1 MWNPKSTRK
10 ERSLA
15 PSNDVLSK
23 RTDDQISEF
32 FLPGIG
38 LHVKRVSDPS
48 RLKTV
53 ASEPGYSSPSS
64 VDALSEGFRDL
75 CINSSHVEP
84 YNRMSNIKQN
94 YTNKQH
100 RSLSVGKAIVAQR
113 SESFP
118 NRPSAVNLTCLNI
131 QSALTGT
138 QNDQERLTVDING
151 SSSMTP
157 SYARIRPLRNG
168 RLRQQRPRPSMV
180 DVKDLHLWMT
190 NNPVKVILMRK
201 QE

>member
-1 MWNPKSTRK
+1 MWNPISSRK

-15 PSNDVLSK
+15 PSSDALSK

-38 LHVKRVSDPS
+38 LHVKRGGDPS
-48 RLKTV
+48 RLRTV
-53 ASEPGYSSPSS
+53 TSEPGYSSPSS

-94 YTNKQH
+94 YTNKHH

-113 SESFP
+113 ESFP
-118 NRPSAVNLTCLNI
+118 NRPSAVSLTCLNV
-131 QSALTGT
+131 QSALAGT
-138 QNDQERLTVDING
+138 QNDQEKLTVDING

-157 SYARIRPLRNG
+157 SFGRIRPLRNG
-168 RLRQQRPRPSMV
+168 RLRQQRSRPNMV

>member
-1 MWNPKSTRK
+1 MWNSKSGRK
-10 ERSLA
+10 ERSLT
-15 PSNDVLSK
+15 PSSDVLSK

-38 LHVKRVSDPS
+38 LHVKRGSAPS
-48 RLKTV
+48 QLRTV
-53 ASEPGYSSPSS
+53 TSEPGYSSPSS

-75 CINSSHVEP
+75 CINSSHIEP

-94 YTNKQH
+94 YTNKHH

-113 SESFP
+113 RESFP
-118 NRPSAVNLTCLNI
+118 NRPSAVSLTCLNV
-131 QSALTGT
+131 QSALAGT

-157 SYARIRPLRNG
+157 ALGRIRPLKNG
-168 RLRQQRPRPSMV
+168 RLRQRPRPTMV